1 MSKERIPTERIQK
14 ALARQGV
21 ASRRQIETL
30 IAEGKLLL
38 NGRTVVAGDQVSPG
52 DVVMLD
58 GKKIVI
64 RDDANLLPRV
74 IAYHKPEGE
83 ICSRNDPQGRPTI
96 FDKLPR
102 IVHSRWVAIGRL
114 DINTTGLI
122 LLTDNGELA
131 NKLMHPSSQVERE
144 YLVRTLGMATQDVMK
159 QLVNKVELE
168 DGPARFEEV
177 TYIGG
182 GEGVNHWYHVTIME
196 GRNREVRRMWDAVG
210 LQVSRLKRVRYGT
223 VTLASTHRQGAVKE
237 LSEKAVIE
245 LGASVGLSYSKASAA
260 EVSPRRERGK
270 PSVNKSGGKTTG
282 KTSTR
287 TTGRFGSASQR
298 NAPGKKIPQGRTS
311 VAKSKRRS

>member
-1 MSKERIPTERIQK
+1 MSKERKPAERIQK

-30 IAEGKLLL
+30 IADGKLLL
-38 NGRTVVAGDQVSPG
+38 NGKKVVAGDQVSAG

-64 RDDANLLPRV
+64 RNDDDQLPRV

-96 FDKLPR
+96 FDRLPR

-114 DINTTGLI
+114 DINTAGLI

-144 YLVRTLGMATQDVMK
+144 YIVRTLGMATQDMMK

-177 TYIGG
+177 TYVGG

-237 LSEKAVIE
+237 LTEKAVIE
-245 LGASVGLSYSKASAA
+245 LAASVGINYSKNRHDDAAPKRSKTRVVMARPEGKASGRGDSKTA
-260 EVSPRRERGK
+260 VSSRGSTVGRRPPR
-270 PSVNKSGGKTTG
+270 GGSTTAKT
-282 KTSTR
+282 
-287 TTGRFGSASQR
+287 
-298 NAPGKKIPQGRTS
+298 
-311 VAKSKRRS
+311 KRRS

>member
-1 MSKERIPTERIQK
+1 MSKDRKPAERIQK

-21 ASRRQIETL
+21 ASRRQIENL

-38 NGRTVVAGDQVSPG
+38 NGQKAVAGDQVSPG

-64 RDDANLLPRV
+64 RNDDDQLPRV

-96 FDKLPR
+96 FDNLPR
-102 IVHSRWVAIGRL
+102 LVHSRWVAIGRL
-114 DINTTGLI
+114 DINTAGLI

-144 YLVRTLGMATQDVMK
+144 YIVRTLGMATQDMMK

-177 TYIGG
+177 TYVGG

-237 LSEKAVIE
+237 LPEKAVIE
-245 LGASVGLSYSKASAA
+245 LAASVGLNYSKA
-260 EVSPRRERGK
+260 R
-270 PSVNKSGGKTTG
+270 NDN
-282 KTSTR
+282 
-287 TTGRFGSASQR
+287 ASQR
-298 NAPGKKIPQGRTS
+298 HGKPKLAASKSVGRITGRSVRKTDNTSRSNAAGKRPQQGRSTAAR
-311 VAKSKRRS
+311 AKRHS